1 MDRYADTRLPDL
13 ILDSMEL
20 GLNKKLLLLVTGI
33 DEETFDYQVEYDKF
47 NAEEARKLRRAIRD
61 WRKANAI
68 F

>member
-1 MDRYADTRLPDL
+1 MDRYAETRLQDL

-20 GLNKKLLLLVTGI
+20 GLNKKLLLLATGI
-33 DEETFDYQVEYDKF
+33 NEDKFDYQLEYDKF
-47 NAEEARKLRRAIRD
+47 TAEESKKLRRAIKD